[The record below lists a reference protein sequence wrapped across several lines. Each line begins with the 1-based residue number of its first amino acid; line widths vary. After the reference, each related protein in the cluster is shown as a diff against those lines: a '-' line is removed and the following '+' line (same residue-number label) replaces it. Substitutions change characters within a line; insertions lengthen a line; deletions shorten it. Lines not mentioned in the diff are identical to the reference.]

1 MIRLIRLL
9 LALLVLAVIVAFVIA
24 NRMPVEVSFAPLPA
38 VMELP
43 LYGVF
48 LVGLVFGVLV
58 GGVSVWIGSLMRAR
72 ENRKLRNKVWA
83 LENQIRLLREQE
95 EKERTEQHGAA
106 RAVTV
111 PPRAAA

>member
-9 LALLVLAVIVAFVIA
+9 LAVIVLVVIVAFVIA
-24 NRMPVEVSFAPLPA
+24 NRDPVTVSFAPLPV

-48 LVGLVFGVLV
+48 LVGLVFGVLI
-58 GGVSVWIGSLMRAR
+58 GGFGVWIGSLMRAR

-83 LENQIRLLREQE
+83 LENQISLIRQQE
-95 EKERTEQHGAA
+95 EKAQAERQAA
-106 RAVTV
+106 SRAVAV
-111 PPRAAA
+111 PRVAA